1 MEIAVIRNVKSN
13 VPNTNTDWLRPSL
26 FVQEVQASVS
36 SSDYLYHLISV
47 TKFLYLFFFL
57 WIERGCVDCIS
68 HQPIPLSTTEI
79 SAAMEKGVC
88 WQSVSRERVV
98 VVIILLLWLCLQ
110 CHSLSFPPRFAAVLI
125 FCVFWTVACC
135 WAFFAAISASFEF
148 FKLVLFHILYFLF
161 SPIIVGAIF
170 SASDCL

>member
-1 MEIAVIRNVKSN
+1 MAIAVIRNVKSN

-26 FVQEVQASVS
+26 FVQEVQASES

-47 TKFLYLFFFL
+47 TKFLYLFFFPVNR
-57 WIERGCVDCIS
+57 ERLRRLHKS
-68 HQPIPLSTTEI
+68 PTNSPLNNWHLS
-79 SAAMEKGVC
+79 GDVC
-88 WQSVSRERVV
+88 WQSVSRERIA
-98 VVIILLLWLCLQ
+98 VVIILLLWLCLP
-110 CHSLSFPPRFAAVLI
+110 CHSLSFCQRFAAALI